1 MNEGLAAI
9 GAQVSKQE
17 EMTVDQVVALLKQGV
32 QPEELVQMGVPP
44 AVIEQAVQ
52 VLTQTVTAVPNE
64 GLAGMTTQGGNI

>member
-17 EMTVDQVVALLKQGV
+17 EMTVDQVVALLQQGV

-64 GLAGMTTQGGNI
+64 GLAGMATQGGNI

>member
-17 EMTVDQVVALLKQGV
+17 EMTVDQVVALLQQGV

-52 VLTQTVTAVPNE
+52 VLTQTVTAIPNE
-64 GLAGMTTQGGNI
+64 GLAGMTIQGGNI

>member
-1 MNEGLAAI
+1 MNEGLAAM

-17 EMTVDQVVALLKQGV
+17 EMTVDQVVALLQQGV

-52 VLTQTVTAVPNE
+52 VLTQTVTAIPNE
-64 GLAGMTTQGGNI
+64 GLAGMTIQGGNI